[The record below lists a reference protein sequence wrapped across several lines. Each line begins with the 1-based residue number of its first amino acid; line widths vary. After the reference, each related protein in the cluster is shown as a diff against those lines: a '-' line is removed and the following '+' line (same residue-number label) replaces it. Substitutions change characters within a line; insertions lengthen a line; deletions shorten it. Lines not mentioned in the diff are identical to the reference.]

1 MGETETGY
9 FAFADKGD
17 LLPPSPHPIIEEL
30 RAQIRRKGKI
40 VTGEQ
45 AAAIIRDGDVVTT
58 SGFVGTG
65 VAEDILIYVEERF
78 KKEGHPLNLTLVYA
92 AGQGDGK
99 TRALNHLGHEGLV
112 GRVIGGH
119 IGLAPML
126 QKLIREEKILAY
138 NFPQGIVS
146 TLFRNLAARKPG
158 LISYVGLGT
167 FIDPRIDGGKLNQ
180 KTKKEGEDLV
190 KLMEIEG
197 KEILFYRLPPINV
210 AIIRGTTADT
220 NGNITMEKE
229 ALTIEVLAQ
238 AMAAKNNNGFVIAQ
252 VERIADQ
259 HTLNPKHVKV
269 PGILVDCVVVARPEN
284 HWMTFA
290 EQYNPGLT
298 GEVRIPMAS
307 IAALE
312 LGERKVIARR
322 AAFELRPNQVV
333 NLGIGMPEGVARVAN
348 EEGVLDLLTLT
359 AEPGVVGGMPNGG
372 LNFGTGTNIDAL
384 IDQPYQFDFYDGGGL
399 DIAFLGAAEMDKDGN
414 VNVSKFGPR
423 FVGPG
428 GFINISQ
435 NAKRIV
441 FMGTFTAGGLKVAVS
456 DGKLKIEQEGR
467 ERKFRKQVEQ
477 ITFSGKYAAQRRQ
490 HVLYITER
498 CVFTLTKD
506 GMELTEIAPGVDLE
520 KDILSLMDF
529 KPVMKTPPKLMDA
542 RIFRSESMNLK
553 RDMLEIPIEDRL
565 IYVPSENT
573 YYVNFENFYVK
584 SSAQIQRIQKHT
596 EKTLKPL
603 GKKVLTIVNY
613 DNFNILPELVE
624 EYAEMVKYVM
634 QFYEKVTRY
643 TTSTFL
649 RMKLGDELQKRDVAP
664 YIYETREEARRA
676 LAQMEK

>member
-1 MGETETGY
+1 MGEKEY
-9 FAFADKGD
+9 FAFAERGE
-17 LLPPSPHPIIEEL
+17 LIPSSPHPILEEI
-30 RAQIRRKGKI
+30 RAQIRRKGKV

-58 SGFVGTG
+58 GGFVGAG
-65 VAEDILIYVEERF
+65 VPEDMLIYIEERF
-78 KKEGHPLNLTLVYA
+78 KKEAHPRNLTLIYA

-99 TRALNHLGHEGLV
+99 TRGLNHLGHEGLV

-126 QKLIREEKILAY
+126 QKLIRDEKVLAY
-138 NFPQGIVS
+138 NMPQGCIS

-158 LISYVGLGT
+158 LLSYVGLGT
-167 FIDPRIDGGKLNQ
+167 FIDPRVDGGKLNQ
-180 KTKKEGEDLV
+180 KTKKEGDDLV
-190 KLMEIEG
+190 TLMEIEG
-197 KEILFYRLPPINV
+197 REILFYKLPPINV

-220 NGNITMEKE
+220 NGNVTMEKE
-229 ALTIEVLAQ
+229 ALTIEALAQ

-252 VERIADQ
+252 VERIAELR
-259 HTLNPKHVKV
+259 TLNPKHVKI
-269 PGILVDCVVVARPEN
+269 PGIMVDCIVVSRPEN
-284 HWMTFA
+284 HMMTFL
-290 EQYNPGLT
+290 EHYNPGYT
-298 GEVRIPMAS
+298 GEVRVPMAS
-307 IAALE
+307 ISSME
-312 LGERKVIARR
+312 LGPRKVIARR

-359 AEPGVVGGMPNGG
+359 AEPGVIGGMPNGG
-372 LNFGTGTNIDAL
+372 LNFGTGTNIAAL

-399 DIAFLGAAEMDKDGN
+399 DIAFLGSAEMDKEGN

-441 FMGTFTAGGLKVAVS
+441 FLGTFTAGGLEVAVE
-456 DGKLKIEQEGR
+456 DGKLRIKQEGR
-467 ERKFRKQVEQ
+467 EQKFLNHVEQ
-477 ITFSGKYAAQRRQ
+477 ITFSGKYATMRRQ
-490 HVLYITER
+490 PVLYITER
-498 CVFTLTKD
+498 CVFSLTRE
-506 GMELTEIAPGVDLE
+506 GMELVEIAPGVDLE
-520 KDILSLMDF
+520 RDILARMEF
-529 KPVMKTPPKLMDA
+529 KPVMKNPPKLMDH
-542 RIFRSESMNLK
+542 RIFAAETMNVK
-553 RDMLEIPIEDRL
+553 RDMLEIPVEDRL
-565 IYVPSENT
+565 VYDAKDNT
-573 YYVNFENFYVK
+573 FYVNFENFYVK
-584 SSAQIQRIQKHT
+584 SSEQIRKIQDHV
-596 EKTLKPL
+596 EKMLKPL

-649 RMKLGDELQKRDVAP
+649 RMKLGDELAKREVAPHLYESKDEAQKRLK
-664 YIYETREEARRA
+664 E
-676 LAQMEK
+676 

>member
-1 MGETETGY
+1 MGEKENEY
-9 FAFADKGD
+9 FAFTDKGD
-17 LLPPSPHPIIEEL
+17 LRPPSPHPIIEEL

-45 AAAIIRDGDVVTT
+45 AAALIRDGDVVTT
-58 SGFVGTG
+58 GGFVATG
-65 VAEDILIYVEERF
+65 VPEDILIYIEERF
-78 KKEGHPLNLTLVYA
+78 KKEGHPNNLTLIYA

-126 QKLIREEKILAY
+126 QTLIREEKILAY
-138 NFPQGIVS
+138 NMPQGCIS

-167 FIDPRIDGGKLNQ
+167 FVDPRLDGGKLNQ

-197 KEILFYRLPPINV
+197 KEILFYKLPPINV

-252 VERIADQ
+252 VERVADQ
-259 HTLNPKHVKV
+259 HTLNPKHVKI

-284 HWMTFA
+284 HWMTFL
-290 EQYNPGLT
+290 EQYNAGFT
-298 GEVRIPMAS
+298 GEVRVPMAS
-307 IAALE
+307 IAAME
-312 LGERKVIARR
+312 LTERKVIARR
-322 AAFELRPNQVV
+322 GAFELRPNQVV
-333 NLGIGMPEGVARVAN
+333 NLGIGVPEGVARVAN

-359 AEPGVVGGMPNGG
+359 AEPGVIGGMPNGG
-372 LNFGTGTNIDAL
+372 LNFGTATNLDAL

-399 DIAFLGAAEMDKDGN
+399 DIAYLGSAEMDQEGN

-441 FMGTFTAGGLKVAVS
+441 FMGTFTAGGLKVAVE
-456 DGKLKIEQEGR
+456 DGKLKIVQEGR
-467 ERKFRKQVEQ
+467 ERKFLNQVEQ
-477 ITFSGKYAAQRRQ
+477 ITFSGKYAAQRKQ
-490 HVLYITER
+490 PVLYITER

-506 GMELTEIAPGVDLE
+506 GMELIEIAPGVDLE
-520 KDILSLMDF
+520 KDILSKMDF
-529 KPVMKTPPKLMDA
+529 KPVMKTPPKLMDV
-542 RIFRSESMNLK
+542 RIFRTEAMNLK

-573 YYVNFENFYVK
+573 FYVNFENFYVK
-584 SSAQIQRIQKHT
+584 SSEQIQRIQNHV
-596 EKTLKPL
+596 EKMLKPL

-649 RMKLGDELQKRDVAP
+649 RMKLGDELAKREVAP
-664 YIYETREEARRA
+664 HLYESKDEAHKR
-676 LAQMEK
+676 LKEK

>member
-65 VAEDILIYVEERF
+65 VPEDILIYLEERF

-126 QKLIREEKILAY
+126 QELIRKEKILAY
-138 NFPQGIVS
+138 NFPQGVVS

-197 KEILFYRLPPINV
+197 KEILFYKLPPINV
-210 AIIRGTTADT
+210 AIIRGTTADI

-252 VERIADQ
+252 VERIAEQ
-259 HTLNPKHVKV
+259 RTLNPKHVKV

-284 HWMTFA
+284 HWMTFL

-384 IDQPYQFDFYDGGGL
+384 LDQPYQFDFYDGGGL

-441 FMGTFTAGGLKVAVS
+441 FMGTFTAAGLKVGVS

-498 CVFTLTKD
+498 GVFTLTKD

-529 KPVMKTPPKLMDA
+529 KPVMKTPPKLMDT
-542 RIFRSESMNLK
+542 RIFRTESMNLK

-565 IYVPSENT
+565 TYVPSENT

-664 YIYETREEARRA
+664 YIYETREEARKA
-676 LAQMEK
+676 LAQPEK

>member
-1 MGETETGY
+1 MGEREKEY
-9 FAFADKGD
+9 FALADKGD

-30 RAQIRRKGKI
+30 RTQIRTKGKV

-58 SGFVGTG
+58 GGFVGAG
-65 VAEDILIYVEERF
+65 VPEDMLIYVEERF
-78 KKEGHPLNLTLVYA
+78 KKEGHPLNLTLIYA

-99 TRALNHLGHEGLV
+99 TKGLNHLGHEGLV

-126 QKLIREEKILAY
+126 QKLIRDEKILAY
-138 NFPQGIVS
+138 NYPQGVIS

-158 LISYVGLGT
+158 ILSYVGLGT

-180 KTKKEGEDLV
+180 KTKEEGEDLV
-190 KLMEIEG
+190 KLIEIE
-197 KEILFYRLPPINV
+197 KREMLFYKMPPINV

-220 NGNITMEKE
+220 NGNLTMERE

-259 HTLNPKHVKV
+259 HALNPKHVKV

-284 HWMTFA
+284 HMMTFL
-290 EQYNPGLT
+290 EHYNPSYT
-298 GEVRIPMAS
+298 GEVRVPMAS
-307 IAALE
+307 IAAME
-312 LGERKVIARR
+312 LGQRKVIARR

-348 EEGVLDLLTLT
+348 EEGVLDLMTLT
-359 AEPGVVGGMPNGG
+359 AEPGVIGGMPNGG

-399 DIAFLGAAEMDKDGN
+399 DIAFLGSAEMDRDGN

-435 NAKRIV
+435 NAKKIV
-441 FMGTFTAGGLKVAVS
+441 FLGTFTAGGLEVAVE
-456 DGKLKIEQEGR
+456 GGRLQIKQEGR
-467 ERKFRKQVEQ
+467 EQKFLNQVEQ
-477 ITFSGKYAAQRRQ
+477 ITFSGKYAAMRRQ
-490 HVLYITER
+490 PVLYITER
-498 CVFTLTKD
+498 CVFMLTHD

-520 KDILSLMDF
+520 RDILARMEF
-529 KPVMKTPPKLMDA
+529 KPVMKQPPKLMDL
-542 RIFRSESMNLK
+542 RIFHPGTMGLK
-553 RDMLEIPIEDRL
+553 RDMLEIPVEDRL
-565 IYVPSENT
+565 VYDAKDNT
-573 YYVNFENFYVK
+573 FYVNFENFYVK
-584 SSAQIQRIQKHT
+584 SSEQIQMIQNHV
-596 EKTLKPL
+596 EKMLKPL
-603 GKKVLTIVNY
+603 GKKVYTIVNY

-634 QFYEKVTRY
+634 QFYEEVTRY

-649 RMKLGDELQKRDVAP
+649 RMKLGDELAKREVAP
-664 YIYETREEARRA
+664 HLYESKEEAHKR
-676 LAQMEK
+676 LKEK

>member
-138 NFPQGIVS
+138 NFPQGVVS
-146 TLFRNLAARKPG
+146 TLFRNLSARKPG

-197 KEILFYRLPPINV
+197 KEILFYKLPPINV
-210 AIIRGTTADT
+210 AIIRGTTADI

-542 RIFRSESMNLK
+542 RIFRTESMNLK

-664 YIYETREEARRA
+664 YIYETREEAKKA
-676 LAQMEK
+676 LAQPEK

>member
-1 MGETETGY
+1 MGEKENEY
-9 FAFADKGD
+9 FGFADKGD
-17 LLPPSPHPIIEEL
+17 LIPPSQHPIIEEL

-58 SGFVGTG
+58 GGFVATG
-65 VAEDILIYVEERF
+65 VPEEILICIEERF

-138 NFPQGIVS
+138 NMPQGCIS

-167 FIDPRIDGGKLNQ
+167 FVDPRLDGGKLNR

-197 KEILFYRLPPINV
+197 KEILFYKLPPINV
-210 AIIRGTTADT
+210 AIIRGTTADL

-259 HTLNPKHVKV
+259 HTLNPKHVKI

-284 HWMTFA
+284 HWMTFL
-290 EQYNPGLT
+290 EQYNAGFT
-298 GEVRIPMAS
+298 GEVRVPMAS
-307 IAALE
+307 IAAME
-312 LGERKVIARR
+312 LTERKVIARR
-322 AAFELRPNQVV
+322 GAFELRPNQVV
-333 NLGIGMPEGVARVAN
+333 NLGIGVPEGVARVAN

-359 AEPGVVGGMPNGG
+359 AEPGVIGGMPNGG

-399 DIAFLGAAEMDKDGN
+399 DIAFLGSAEMDRDGN

-441 FMGTFTAGGLKVAVS
+441 FMGTFTAGGLKVAVE

-467 ERKFRKQVEQ
+467 ERKFLEQVEQ

-490 HVLYITER
+490 PVLYITER

-506 GMELTEIAPGVDLE
+506 GMELTEIAPGIDLE
-520 KDILSLMDF
+520 KDILSKMDF
-529 KPVMKTPPKLMDA
+529 KPVMKIPPKLMDA
-542 RIFRSESMNLK
+542 RIFRTEAMNLK

-565 IYVPSENT
+565 IYVPGENT
-573 YYVNFENFYVK
+573 FYVNFENFYVK
-584 SSAQIQRIQKHT
+584 SSEQIQSC
-596 EKTLKPL
+596 LL
-603 GKKVLTIVNY
+603 
-613 DNFNILPELVE
+613 
-624 EYAEMVKYVM
+624 
-634 QFYEKVTRY
+634 Y
-643 TTSTFL
+643 TSPSP
-649 RMKLGDELQKRDVAP
+649 RD
-664 YIYETREEARRA
+664 RG
-676 LAQMEK
+676 

>member
-1 MGETETGY
+1 MGEKENEY
-9 FAFADKGD
+9 FAVTDKGD
-17 LLPPSPHPIIEEL
+17 LQPPSPHPIIEEL
-30 RAQIRRKGKI
+30 RAQIRRKGKV

-45 AAAIIRDGDVVTT
+45 AAALIRDGDVVTT
-58 SGFVGTG
+58 GGFVSAG
-65 VAEDILIYVEERF
+65 VPEDMLIYIEERF
-78 KKEGHPLNLTLVYA
+78 KKEGHPLNLTLIYA

-99 TRALNHLGHEGLV
+99 TKGLNHLGHEDLV

-119 IGLAPML
+119 IGLAPLL

-138 NFPQGIVS
+138 NMPQGCIS

-197 KEILFYRLPPINV
+197 REMLFYKLPPINV

-259 HTLNPKHVKV
+259 HTLNPKLVKV

-284 HWMTFA
+284 HWMTFL
-290 EQYNPGLT
+290 EQYNPGFS
-298 GEVRIPMAS
+298 GEVRVPMAS
-307 IAALE
+307 IAPME
-312 LGERKVIARR
+312 LGQRKVIARR
-322 AAFELRPNQVV
+322 AAFELRPNQIV
-333 NLGIGMPEGVARVAN
+333 NLGIGMPEGVARIAN

-359 AEPGVVGGMPNGG
+359 AEPGVIGGMPNGG

-399 DIAFLGAAEMDKDGN
+399 DIAFLGSAEMDKDGN

-441 FMGTFTAGGLKVAVS
+441 FLGTFTAGGLEVAVE
-456 DGKLKIEQEGR
+456 DGKLRIKQEGR
-467 ERKFRKQVEQ
+467 EQKFLNQVEQ
-477 ITFSGKYAAQRRQ
+477 ITFSGKYAAMRGQP
-490 HVLYITER
+490 VLYVTER

-520 KDILSLMDF
+520 KDILAKMEF
-529 KPVMKTPPKLMDA
+529 KPVMKTPPKLMDP
-542 RIFRSESMNLK
+542 RIFMGEAMGLK

-565 IYVPSENT
+565 VYDAKDNT
-573 YYVNFENFYVK
+573 FYVNFENFYVK
-584 SSAQIQRIQKHT
+584 SSEQIQKIQNHV
-596 EKTLKPL
+596 EKMLKPL
-603 GKKVLTIVNY
+603 GKKVYTIVNY

-649 RMKLGDELQKRDVAP
+649 RMKLGDELAKREVAP
-664 YIYETREEARRA
+664 HLYESKDEAHKR
-676 LAQMEK
+676 LKEK